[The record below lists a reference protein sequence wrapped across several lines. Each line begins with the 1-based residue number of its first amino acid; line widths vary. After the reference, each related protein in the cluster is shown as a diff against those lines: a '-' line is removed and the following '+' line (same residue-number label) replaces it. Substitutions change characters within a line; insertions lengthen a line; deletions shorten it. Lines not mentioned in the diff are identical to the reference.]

1 MLTVAAHYQVDRL
14 LHLVLE
20 GVGRVLRIAKPD
32 KALRLVCAVERSLP
46 EACVP
51 DWGSEA
57 LILLRRGMVTPD
69 CSRGVVWACDT
80 RYPGPG
86 HVCQT
91 QVTASDDVFD
101 SLSKKTL
108 VGVFKDLR
116 L

>member
-1 MLTVAAHYQVDRL
+1 MLTGPAHYQVDRL
-14 LHLVLE
+14 VHLVLE

-69 CSRGVVWACDT
+69 WVVWACDT
-80 RYPGPG
+80 RYPG